1 MVAEARPS
9 LLENA
14 TNGDHI
20 PLPSHTVRHNKRR
33 PLWSCP
39 SQPFYTRKV
48 ILDHFGRPSLYS
60 KFTKGH
66 DHRHDHNG
74 CARHDKRRPYMVSVY
89 CDMVVPVQEGVS
101 VSVLQKWAGEGT
113 GASAGRR
120 DTLLSTRT
128 GAAPCR
134 AATTS
139 RIWDVIRQHFKH
151 PSRGP
156 FPL

>member
-89 CDMVVPVQEGVS
+89 CDMVVPVQEGFIT
-101 VSVLQKWAGEGT
+101 K
-113 GASAGRR
+113 
-120 DTLLSTRT
+120 LS
-128 GAAPCR
+128 
-134 AATTS
+134 
-139 RIWDVIRQHFKH
+139 HFQIVT
-151 PSRGP
+151 
-156 FPL
+156 